1 MVRRRESFSC
11 QPNRRCGVA
20 VGVVLVVMLELA
32 DSVEVVTTSTSGPKI
47 DQISTEFAG
56 FRILLY

>member
-20 VGVVLVVMLELA
+20 VEVVVLVMLELA
-32 DSVEVVTTSTSGPKI
+32 DPIEVITTCTSGPKT